1 MQNKI
6 KSFFDRFK
14 LDKFH
19 SDCIHESN
27 RKVLERIFLI
37 SLLFGTI
44 SYAAISIFN
53 SEKVTFFYTLYYS
66 CYIVIGLMGLVLCN
80 IPYAKYA
87 PEVFCLISF
96 YTMLTFFMY
105 RSLIGDFYLF
115 FADFSF
121 VLIMVLNLNPFIF
134 SFSVII
140 YMLVLIFLVKFH
152 IFSIIGTLPLPY
164 LGNVF
169 IVNVLIIYLS
179 FWKRHSLLKKY
190 NGEEKILKEQL
201 KSEVLLLNTLPYSV
215 MEELKETG
223 KSVPKSFENTT
234 VLYLAISNFDELSQN
249 LPAQAFVNL
258 LNVVIDTFDSI
269 IENES
274 CYRVKTTNNVYMAI
288 CGLPE
293 PDPDHAARMVSC
305 AIRFMNYIKS
315 FNEKS
320 DIQIRIRIGLNSG
333 KVVAGI
339 VGSKKY
345 IYDVFGDTVN
355 IACRME
361 MLCDE
366 MKIRLTTKTYE
377 LSKEYFESTLQT
389 PIMVKGKGMM
399 ESYYISD
406 FS

>member
-1 MQNKI
+1 M
-6 KSFFDRFK
+6 F
-14 LDKFH
+14 
-19 SDCIHESN
+19 
-27 RKVLERIFLI
+27 
-37 SLLFGTI
+37 
-44 SYAAISIFN
+44 
-53 SEKVTFFYTLYYS
+53 
-66 CYIVIGLMGLVLCN
+66 
-80 IPYAKYA
+80 
-87 PEVFCLISF
+87 SF

-115 FADFSF
+115 FADFPF

-234 VLYLAISNFDELSQN
+234 VL
-249 LPAQAFVNL
+249 
-258 LNVVIDTFDSI
+258 
-269 IENES
+269 
-274 CYRVKTTNNVYMAI
+274 I

-293 PDPDHAARMVSC
+293 PDPDHATRMVSC